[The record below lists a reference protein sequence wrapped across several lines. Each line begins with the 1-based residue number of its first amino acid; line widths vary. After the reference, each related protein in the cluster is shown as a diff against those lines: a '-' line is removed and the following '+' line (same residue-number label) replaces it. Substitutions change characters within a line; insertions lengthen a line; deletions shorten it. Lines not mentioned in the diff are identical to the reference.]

1 MKRAM
6 PLLHALRGAAPAG
19 CNANLQIKKIRINKK
34 KLSETAQLTV
44 PGSFCVEMEFKMDS
58 ALKAKCKM
66 FLFAK
71 TEWRYTGSAAPCR
84 RMSCLPSDRDGLLM
98 HKYYRG
104 DLYETANIYC
114 NRILSGENRG

>member
-44 PGSFCVEMEFKMDS
+44 PGSFCVEMEFM
-58 ALKAKCKM
+58 
-66 FLFAK
+66 
-71 TEWRYTGSAAPCR
+71 RIQ
-84 RMSCLPSDRDGLLM
+84 DGLRAKSQMQDVLICENGVGNID
-98 HKYYRG
+98 RIDQFCDVIG
-104 DLYETANIYC
+104 CRLIVNFRALYGFC
-114 NRILSGENRG
+114 CLCFL

>member
-1 MKRAM
+1 M

-44 PGSFCVEMEFKMDS
+44 PGSFCVEMEFMRIQDGFR
-58 ALKAKCKM
+58 AKSQMQDVLICENGV
-66 FLFAK
+66 AVY
-71 TEWRYTGSAAPCR
+71 RQCGCR

>member
-1 MKRAM
+1 MWKW
-6 PLLHALRGAAPAG
+6 
-19 CNANLQIKKIRINKK
+19 NLC
-34 KLSETAQLTV
+34 A
-44 PGSFCVEMEFKMDS
+44 FKMDS

-71 TEWRYTGSAAPCR
+71 TEWRYTGSAAFCR